1 MDREVVD
8 DRVIKHALARAGGVW
23 RLLHVVHA
31 HDEVSDVDALVDGAL
46 DALRWMVKGTPT
58 RGSCQ
63 PYSQLSS
70 GPLDM
75 SSKYYGEG
83 NGKRAP
89 CKSSHSGRLRG
100 CSG

>member
-8 DRVIKHALARAGGVW
+8 DRVVKHALAAAGGVAR
-23 RLLHVVHA
+23 RLQIVHA
-31 HDEVSDVDALVDGAL
+31 HHEGADVNALVDGAL
-46 DALRWMVKGTPT
+46 DSLRWRRGIVPT

-75 SSKYYGEG
+75 SSKY
-83 NGKRAP
+83 
-89 CKSSHSGRLRG
+89 
-100 CSG
+100 

>member
-8 DRVIKHALARAGGVW
+8 DRVVKHALAAAGGVAR
-23 RLLHVVHA
+23 RLQIVHA
-31 HDEVSDVDALVDGAL
+31 HHEVADVNALVDGAL
-46 DALRWMVKGTPT
+46 DSLRWRRGSGPT

-75 SSKYYGEG
+75 SSKY
-83 NGKRAP
+83 
-89 CKSSHSGRLRG
+89 
-100 CSG
+100 